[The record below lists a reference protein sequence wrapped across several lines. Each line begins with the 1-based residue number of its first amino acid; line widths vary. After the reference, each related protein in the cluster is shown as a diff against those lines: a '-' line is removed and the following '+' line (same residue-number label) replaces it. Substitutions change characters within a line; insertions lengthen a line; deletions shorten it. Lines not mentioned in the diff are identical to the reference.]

1 MANYMGGYDYDSERI
16 KEEDLSEMIR
26 IVKHDIISTEC
37 TLRSQRQFLE
47 DLEKKLEGKEW
58 QTKG

>member
-16 KEEDLSEMIR
+16 KEEDLPQMIK
-26 IVKHDIISTEC
+26 ILKHDIISTEC

-47 DLEKKLEGKEW
+47 DLEKKLEGK
-58 QTKG
+58 